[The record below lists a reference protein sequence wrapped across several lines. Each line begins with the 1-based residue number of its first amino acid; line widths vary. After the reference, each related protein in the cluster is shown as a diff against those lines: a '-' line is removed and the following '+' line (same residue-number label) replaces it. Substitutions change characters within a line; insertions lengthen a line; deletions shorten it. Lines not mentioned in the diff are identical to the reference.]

1 VSETGEIDERRVKS
15 VVVAGEPAFL
25 VWLYAFDS
33 STGAYY
39 LSSDRQM
46 IELSFGLYPEAN
58 QPLAMVQRDV
68 YALILGTLSVE

>member
-1 VSETGEIDERRVKS
+1 VSETGEIDERRVQS
-15 VVVAGEPAFL
+15 VDIGGQPAFL

-33 STGAYY
+33 STRAYY
-39 LSSDRQM
+39 LSTDHLI

-68 YALILGTLSVE
+68 YALILSTLSFE